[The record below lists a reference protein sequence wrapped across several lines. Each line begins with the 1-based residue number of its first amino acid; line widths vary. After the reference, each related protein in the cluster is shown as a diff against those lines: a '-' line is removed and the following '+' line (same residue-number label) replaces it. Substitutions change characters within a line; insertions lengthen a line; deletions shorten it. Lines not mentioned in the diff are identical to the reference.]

1 MQLVP
6 AESGN
11 SKKDHLRGQIRALRS
26 GNRVTILDT
35 LQEIR
40 AESSTSILPEL
51 FNLLLEQE
59 DEEIL
64 REISSLLNDLKIQE
78 AAQILAEAIENPEYQ
93 PIITILLA
101 ACWQNG
107 LSYGKYADTFAR
119 VAIRAEFAAA
129 IEAFTVLEE
138 AVGELEKEDRER
150 LSVMIKHGLSEADE
164 QKKLLLRE
172 LVKVIETY

>member
-11 SKKDHLRGQIRALRS
+11 SKKERLRDQVRALRS

-35 LQEIR
+35 LKGIR
-40 AESSTSILPEL
+40 AESSTSILTEL
-51 FNLLLEQE
+51 FDLLLEQE
-59 DEEIL
+59 DEEII
-64 REISSLLNDLKIQE
+64 REVSSLLNDLKIQE
-78 AAQILAEAIENPEYQ
+78 AARILAEAIENPEYQ
-93 PIITILLA
+93 SITTILVA

-119 VAIRAEFAAA
+119 VAIQSGFATA

-138 AVGELEKEDRER
+138 AVGELEKEERER
-150 LSVMIKHGLSEADE
+150 LSVMIKHGLLKADE